1 MSSEHDIWQPQE
13 PGKAWKGAGLYHITL
28 TIPSREPLLGS
39 LVIPEN
45 DPAQARVDYSDL
57 GRAVLDYQIANA
69 AHYPEIQILHYCL
82 MPDHLHA
89 VWYVRKAM
97 PRGIESA
104 VRGFWQGVKKAGRAY
119 SYLSSLTPESDSGEG
134 KKIYNEIP
142 SSGKNNKLYAIAEHL
157 RGQIPDAAYAALPPV
172 FTEMPFIRPM
182 GQRRQ
187 LPTTIRYIDM
197 NPQRLAT
204 KKLKPGFFRVQEGI
218 EIAGRTYR
226 GIGNISLLQ
235 ATKYAPVHVRR
246 TMIDEAMHGD
256 NTRLRNYMN
265 GCVLAARQGAVMVSP
280 FISDKEKEVMVVLL
294 AEEHPIIYIAD
305 NGFRDYYKP
314 SDGLFDSVAA
324 GRVLILSPWEYD
336 PAKRHITR
344 AECVA
349 MNQMAEEI
357 CALSSPSPESDS
369 GEQKETQNGTLD
381 SGEQKKT
388 QNETLDSEEGGG
400 NLAFSSL
407 TPESDSGIT
416 PIK

>member
-89 VWYVRKAM
+89 IWYVRKTM

-119 SYLSSLTPESDSGEG
+119 SYLSSFTPESDSGAG
-134 KKIYNEIP
+134 KKSCSLSSFTPE
-142 SSGKNNKLYAIAEHL
+142 SDSGKLNKLYAIAEHL

-204 KKLKPGFFRVQEGI
+204 KRLKPGFFRVQEGI

-226 GIGNISLLQ
+226 GIGNAALLQ
-235 ATKYAPVHVRR
+235 AERYAPVHVRR

-265 GCVLAARQGAVMVSP
+265 GCVLAARQDAVMVSP

-336 PAKRHITR
+336 PTKRHVTR

-349 MNQMAEEI
+349 MNRMAEEI
-357 CALSSPSPESDS
+357 CTLSSLNPESDS
-369 GEQKETQNGTLD
+369 EEPKKTYSDTLN
-381 SGEQKKT
+381 SGE
-388 QNETLDSEEGGG
+388 GGDASH
-400 NLAFSSL
+400 LSSF

>member
-1 MSSEHDIWQPQE
+1 MSFEHDIWQPQE

-45 DPAQARVDYSDL
+45 DPVQARVDYSDL

-89 VWYVRKAM
+89 IWYVRKAM

-119 SYLSSLTPESDSGEG
+119 SYISSLTPESDSG
-134 KKIYNEIP
+134 
-142 SSGKNNKLYAIAEHL
+142 KNNKLYDIAEHL
-157 RGQIPDAAYAALPPV
+157 RGQIQDAAYAALPPI

-204 KKLKPGFFRVQEGI
+204 KRLKPGFFRVQEGI

-226 GIGNISLLQ
+226 GIGNAALLQ
-235 ATKYAPVHVRR
+235 AAKYAPVHVRR

-256 NTRLRNYMN
+256 NTRLRDYMN
-265 GCVLAARQGAVMVSP
+265 GCVLAARKGAVTVSP

-314 SDGLFDSVAA
+314 SDGLFDAVAA
-324 GRVLILSPWEYD
+324 GRVLILSPWEYNSS
-336 PAKRHITR
+336 KRHVTR

-357 CALSSPSPESDS
+357 CTLSSLSPESDS
-369 GEQKETQNGTLD
+369 GEQKKTYSDTLD
-381 SGEQKKT
+381 SG
-388 QNETLDSEEGGG
+388 EGGG

-407 TPESDSGIT
+407 TSESDSGIT
-416 PIK
+416 PKK